1 MGGHSRIGMKNFTI
15 LMAIALAAASLSGCT
30 GGDGGEV
37 KVGDEQTKG
46 GNVVTDPAL
55 KEQLTGAANGSG
67 GGSAPT
73 SDGPSV
79 TQ

>member
-1 MGGHSRIGMKNFTI
+1 MSMKKITI
-15 LMAIALAAASLSGCT
+15 LLSLALSAACMTGCT
-30 GGDGGEV
+30 SGDGGAV
-37 KVGDEQTKG
+37 QVGDEQTKG